1 MSGEVQK
8 AMRQLR
14 SSLKRLSSRATAPAE
29 LPPASAAVNPD
40 SNDAIALSLEAQIN
54 RITELADEVDR
65 TRVRPSEDAMEAL
78 LEEGWGGESRY
89 PTDEA
94 WTAACAD
101 LEARTGRGKAIE
113 EIQSLVREQDAL
125 IDRLWKTPVASNIGR
140 AAKVRILLRH
150 MTMPDWRQGLED
162 GDADQIRT
170 VQLLAELCGESPASL
185 TKAAL
190 RGATGP

>member
-1 MSGEVQK
+1 MSPE
-8 AMRQLR
+8 
-14 SSLKRLSSRATAPAE
+14 
-29 LPPASAAVNPD
+29 SADNKPD
-40 SNDAIALSLEAQIN
+40 DPDAIALSLEAQIN
-54 RITELADEVDR
+54 RIAELTDEIDR
-65 TRVRPSEDAMEAL
+65 TWVRPSDKAMEAL

-113 EIQSLVREQDAL
+113 EIQTLVREQDAL
-125 IDRLWKTPVASNIGR
+125 IDRLWRTPVASNIGR
-140 AAKVRILLRH
+140 AAKVRILLRY

-170 VQLLAELCGESPASL
+170 VQLLGELCGESPASL

-190 RGATGP
+190 RGTVEP

>member
-1 MSGEVQK
+1 MSPE
-8 AMRQLR
+8 
-14 SSLKRLSSRATAPAE
+14 
-29 LPPASAAVNPD
+29 SAVGNPED
-40 SNDAIALSLEAQIN
+40 PDALALSLEAQIN
-54 RITELADEVDR
+54 RVIELADEIDR
-65 TRVRPSEDAMEAL
+65 TRVRPSEEAMEAL

-125 IDRLWKTPVASNIGR
+125 IDRLWRTPVASNIGR

-150 MTMPDWRQGLED
+150 MTMPDWRQGLEH

-170 VQLLAELCGESPASL
+170 VHLLAELCGESPASL

-190 RGATGP
+190 QRTAGP

>member
-1 MSGEVQK
+1 MS
-8 AMRQLR
+8 
-14 SSLKRLSSRATAPAE
+14 
-29 LPPASAAVNPD
+29 PD
-40 SNDAIALSLEAQIN
+40 SAVDKSADPDAIALSLEAQIN
-54 RITELADEVDR
+54 RVTELADEIDR
-65 TRVRPSEDAMEAL
+65 TRVQPSEEAMEAL

-113 EIQSLVREQDAL
+113 EIQSLLREQDAL
-125 IDRLWKTPVASNIGR
+125 IDRLWSTPAASNIGR
-140 AAKVRILLRH
+140 AAKVRILLRY

-185 TKAAL
+185 TQAAL
-190 RGATGP
+190 QGTAGP

>member
-1 MSGEVQK
+1 MTGEVRN
-8 AMRQLR
+8 ALR
-14 SSLKRLSSRATAPAE
+14 RLLSSLTRPSRSAPTGLS
-29 LPPASAAVNPD
+29 PASAATEPD
-40 SNDAIALSLEAQIN
+40 DPDAIALSLEAQIN
-54 RITELADEVDR
+54 HFTQLADKIDR
-65 TRVRPSEDAMEAL
+65 TRVRPSEEAMEAL

-101 LEARTGRGKAIE
+101 LEAKTGRGKAIA
-113 EIQSLVREQDAL
+113 EIQNLVREQDVL
-125 IDRLWKTPVASNIGR
+125 IDRLWRTPVASNRGR

-170 VQLLAELCGESPASL
+170 IQLLAELCGESPASL
-185 TKAAL
+185 MKAAL
-190 RGATGP
+190 QGTAGP

>member
-1 MSGEVQK
+1 MSGEVQN
-8 AMRQLR
+8 ALRQLM
-14 SSLKRLSSRATAPAE
+14 SSLKRFSRLAPAG
-29 LPPASAAVNPD
+29 LPPVSAKAKPD
-40 SNDAIALSLEAQIN
+40 SNDAIAVSLEAEIN
-54 RITELADEVDR
+54 RFTALADEIDR
-65 TRVRPSEDAMEAL
+65 TRVRPSEEATEAL

-113 EIQSLVREQDAL
+113 EIQSLMRVQDAL
-125 IDRLWKTPVASNIGR
+125 IDRLWRTPVASNIGR

-170 VQLLAELCGESPASL
+170 VQLLAELCGESAASL

-190 RGATGP
+190 QGTAEP